1 MIVGSIDGPLVD
13 GDVIPDYPWLK
24 KTVRIPGA
32 RFFST
37 TSYALLADAVE
48 ETCEDLG
55 ITIAYGNPG
64 AGKTLAMRI
73 AVLNRCGLP
82 VTWFEPT
89 YHPTLVALTE
99 QLLVALGRRDLIGR
113 PLRELIPPLLE
124 LLAIPRLIVLDEAQ
138 RLTVE
143 AIDHLRYLS
152 DLLDTNFALALA
164 GGVHCMEVLNS
175 EPQLSRRCPLKTEF
189 TPLDRDEIEEH
200 MPRYHPLYEGL
211 DARLLRRIDDEYA
224 HGMIGNWANMTKR
237 LYVEMRR
244 SGAAT
249 VTEELIEAAFVR
261 LDATD

>member
-1 MIVGSIDGPLVD
+1 MIVANLDGPLVD
-13 GDVIPDYPWLK
+13 GDVIADYRWLK
-24 KTVRIPGA
+24 RTMRIPGA

-37 TSYALLADAVE
+37 TSYELLADAVE
-48 ETCEDLG
+48 EACEDLG

-64 AGKTLAMRI
+64 AGKTFALHI
-73 AVLNRCGLP
+73 AILNRCRLP

-89 YHPTLVALTE
+89 HHPSLVALTE

-113 PLRELIPPLLE
+113 PLRELIPPLIE

-175 EPQLSRRCPLKTEF
+175 EPQLSRRCPLKVEF
-189 TPLDRDEIEEH
+189 TPLDRDEIEEY
-200 MPRYHPLYEGL
+200 MPRYHPMYERL
-211 DARLLRRIDDEYA
+211 DLGLLRRIDDEYA
-224 HGMIGNWANMTKR
+224 HGMIGNWTNMTKR
-237 LYVEMRR
+237 LHVEMRR
-244 SGAAT
+244 AGT
-249 VTEELIEAAFVR
+249 MRVTEELIDSAFVR
-261 LDATD
+261 LDATR